1 MRRPKADMFGTAR
14 GRDIGQER
22 SSGGSNG
29 PLGSREYCFS
39 RKACPI
45 PMRNSVRSGAGWSGV
60 RYRSCRN
67 EWQLSG
73 SPTVYYAI
81 ILVRFLNEECTAT
94 RCDSI
99 V

>member
-1 MRRPKADMFGTAR
+1 MFGTAR

-29 PLGSREYCFS
+29 PLVSSEYCFS
-39 RKACPI
+39 REACPI
-45 PMRNSVRSGAGWSGV
+45 PMRNSVRSGTGWSGV

-67 EWQLSG
+67 GWHLSG

-81 ILVRFLNEECTAT
+81 ILVRFSNEECVIA